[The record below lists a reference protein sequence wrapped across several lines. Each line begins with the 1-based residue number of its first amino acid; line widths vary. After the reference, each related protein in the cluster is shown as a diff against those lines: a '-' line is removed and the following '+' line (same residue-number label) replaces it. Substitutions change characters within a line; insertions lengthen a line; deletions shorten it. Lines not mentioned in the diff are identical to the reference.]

1 MPTSPMPPDGA
12 APRQPSLFERF
23 RLNALSY
30 GYAQVVAVLAQ
41 LVQLPFFVKCWGKT
55 GYSDW
60 LVLTGVPS
68 LFILLDLGI
77 SQASANRATIRAGA
91 HDWPAAR
98 VSLQTSLVFACALG
112 LLTFAVT
119 WAVTPWIDWAAL
131 LKLHAIR
138 NDEARRI
145 TLYMALY
152 VGFQFIGGP
161 VDGWFR
167 AMDHAPL
174 GAFLIANRRL
184 ADIVVTIAVL
194 LCGGGSVTL
203 AAAMCACQAI
213 LAVGQVLIANRYTP
227 LPVVGFRHACWT
239 EFRTVLKPSIAYA
252 SFPLSQAITLQGGVQ
267 VLNQIAGPSVVVA
280 YTMARTLMR
289 MIIQFGVVAN
299 YALKPEISRLAGQGD
314 MARAR
319 AFTRSAGLWILAAS
333 VAVYAGLV
341 VTGPRIVELWGRG
354 AVHVGHAEL
363 VVIGLHAL
371 LNVAWFIPAA
381 LLIATNAH
389 VRVAAVY
396 AGASCTALALWL
408 LLLHL
413 VTPIYGAALLLLVP
427 EAVVLAWLMLARS
440 ASPGDSADRA
450 TAALSRGPATLAAG
464 TKPAGE

>member
-1 MPTSPMPPDGA
+1 MSTLPPPA
-12 APRQPSLFERF
+12 AARQPSLFARF

-30 GYAQVVAVLAQ
+30 GYAQIVTILAQ
-41 LVQLPFFVKCWGKT
+41 LVQLPFFVNSWGKI

-77 SQASANRATIRAGA
+77 SQASANRATICAGA

-98 VSLQTSLVFACALG
+98 VILQTSFVFALMLGVAIFTLTCAI
-112 LLTFAVT
+112 
-119 WAVTPWIDWAAL
+119 TPLIDWVAL
-131 LKLHAIR
+131 LKLHTIS
-138 NDEARRI
+138 NEEARQI

-184 ADIVVTIAVL
+184 ADIVITIAVL
-194 LCGGGSVTL
+194 LCGGGTVAL
-203 AAAMCACQAI
+203 AAAMCACQAL
-213 LAVGQVLIANRYTP
+213 LAVGQIMIANRYTP
-227 LPVVGFRHACWT
+227 LPVVGIRHASWA
-239 EFRTVLKPSIAYA
+239 EFRAVLKPSLAYA

-267 VLNQIAGPSVVVA
+267 VLNQLGGPAVVVA

-319 AFTRSAGLWILAAS
+319 AFTRSAALWIMAAC
-333 VAVYAGLV
+333 VIVYACLV
-341 VTGPRIVELWGRG
+341 GGGPRIIEIWGRG
-354 AVHVGHAEL
+354 AVHVGHLEL
-363 VVIGLHAL
+363 AVIGLHAL
-371 LNVAWFIPAA
+371 FNVAWFIPAA
-381 LLIATNAH
+381 LLIATNTH
-389 VRVAAVY
+389 VSVATVY
-396 AGASCTALALWL
+396 AGASCAALAIWL
-408 LLLHL
+408 LLAQALPPTL
-413 VTPIYGAALLLLVP
+413 GAALLLLVP
-427 EAVVLAWLMLARS
+427 ETVVLAWLLASSWRS
-440 ASPGDSADRA
+440 RV
-450 TAALSRGPATLAAG
+450 L
-464 TKPAGE
+464 PAGSSDGGQSVSTASEPLGE